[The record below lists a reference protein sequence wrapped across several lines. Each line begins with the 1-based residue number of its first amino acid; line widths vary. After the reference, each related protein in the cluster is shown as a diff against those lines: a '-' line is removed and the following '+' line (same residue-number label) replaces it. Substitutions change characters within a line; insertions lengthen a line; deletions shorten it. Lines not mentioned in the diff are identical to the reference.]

1 MPLSYD
7 TLRTARDGAVLT
19 LTMDRPAKRNALS
32 PPLDE
37 DLRAVFSDGEATDS
51 DVRAVVLTGAG
62 EGFCSGADLSAFED
76 LPDPDAVEAYLK
88 EHYLP
93 LIEAL
98 TTLEKPVIAAVNGAA
113 AGAGAALALACD
125 LRVMAEEAALV
136 VAFSSIGLV
145 PDMGTTWLLARHV
158 GYGRAYELCAT
169 GEAVEAMRCEAM
181 GLANRVVPPRRTDR
195 PGRRMGHR
203 AGHAPHP
210 RLGPHQEGALLRDE
224 PFPLRIHRAR
234 GGAPARSQR
243 HARPPRGRRGV
254 SPEARAAV
262 RRMVDWWTADR

>member
-7 TLRTARDGAVLT
+7 TLRAARDGAVLT

-37 DLRAVFSDGEATDS
+37 DLRAAFSDGEATDS

-125 LRVMAEEAALV
+125 LRVMDEEAALV
-136 VAFSSIGLV
+136 VAFSSVGLV
-145 PDMGTTWLLARHV
+145 PDMGTTWFLARHP

-169 GEAVEAMRCEAM
+169 GEAVEATRCEAM
-181 GLANRVVPPRRTDR
+181 GLANRVVPPGELTDR
-195 PGRRMGHR
+195 
-203 AGHAPHP
+203 AAEWATE
-210 RLGPHQEGALLRDE
+210 LA
-224 PFPLRIHRAR
+224 
-234 GGAPARSQR
+234 
-243 HARPPRGRRGV
+243 ARPTRALGLTKKALYYAMSHSLSESIEREAELQREASATRDHREGV
-254 SPEARAAV
+254 EAFLQKREPQFEG
-262 RRMVDWWTADR
+262 W